1 MTPGLARMVCACC
14 LAAVLAACDG
24 RLPARPTSGG
34 QPYSVLIVT
43 ADDTTRRILKE
54 ALTQSVE
61 GLPANENAFDVS
73 VAKAGTLN
81 EATRYARC
89 VITVSTAAAD
99 GGATPA
105 IRYGRDVYARPQLV
119 VSVSTP
125 DARRLAAKAKGLH
138 TALARLINRFE
149 AECAI
154 GQLRRRRNTEAE
166 KAAKDAT
173 GASMLIPAELTYSR
187 RGKDFIWLTDNAA
200 GGARSVC
207 VYTYPGTDTRPARVI
222 AMRDSIMK
230 ANLPGAAPG
239 AHMATETGAAIY
251 HTTLTDSG
259 GRWRTEVR
267 GLWRME
273 GGAMGGPFVCHAAAD
288 SARGR
293 TVVAEGFVFAPGKR
307 KRNMMR
313 QLEAALTTLRL
324 NRQ

>member
-73 VAKAGTLN
+73 VSKAGTLN

-89 VITVSTAAAD
+89 VVVAAPGTSGGRTA
-99 GGATPA
+99 PA

-138 TALARLINRFE
+138 TALTRLINRFE

-173 GASMLIPAELTYSR
+173 GASMLIPAELTYSK
-187 RGKDFIWLTDNAA
+187 RGRDFVWLTDNAA
-200 GGARSVC
+200 AGARSVC
-207 VYTYPGTDTRPARVI
+207 VYAYPGTDTRPATVI

-230 ANLPGAAPG
+230 ANMPGAAPG
-239 AHMATETGAAIY
+239 THMATETGAAIY

-259 GRWRTEVR
+259 GRRRTEVR
-267 GLWRME
+267 GLWRTE
-273 GGAMGGPFVCHAAAD
+273 GGAMGGPFVCHAVAD

-293 TVVAEGFVFAPGKR
+293 TVVAEGFVFAPGRR

-324 NRQ
+324 NEQ